1 MANCPVCMNEV
12 LMIPANDAA
21 LIAKLKAREIYEFVN
36 SGDLH
41 FTEDRH
47 GLLYVCL
54 ESLRHVRRVEP
65 AEIAKAADTTSE

>member
-1 MANCPVCMNEV
+1 
-12 LMIPANDAA
+12 MIPANEAA
-21 LIAKLKAREIYEFVN
+21 MIAKVKAREIYELVN

-54 ESLRHVRRVEP
+54 ESLRHVRGVEL
-65 AEIAKAADTTSE
+65 AEIARAADTTSE

>member
-21 LIAKLKAREIYEFVN
+21 LIAKLKAREIYELVN

-54 ESLRHVRRVEP
+54 ESLRHIRPVEP
-65 AEIAKAADTTSE
+65 LEIAKAVDTTRE

>member
-1 MANCPVCMNEV
+1 M

-21 LIAKLKAREIYEFVN
+21 LIAKLKARAIYELVN

-47 GLLYVCL
+47 GMLYVCL
-54 ESLRHVRRVEP
+54 ESLRHVRAVEP
-65 AEIAKAADTTSE
+65 LEIAKVADTTSE

>member
-1 MANCPVCMNEV
+1 MNEV

-21 LIAKLKAREIYEFVN
+21 LIAKLKAREIYQFVN

-41 FTEDRH
+41 FAEDRH

-65 AEIAKAADTTSE
+65 LEIAKAADTTSE

>member
-1 MANCPVCMNEV
+1 M

-21 LIAKLKAREIYEFVN
+21 LIAKLRAREIYELVN

-54 ESLRHVRRVEP
+54 ESLRQVRHVEP
-65 AEIAKAADTTSE
+65 LQIAKAADTTSK

>member
-1 MANCPVCMNEV
+1 M
-12 LMIPANDAA
+12 LMIAANDAA
-21 LIAKLKAREIYEFVN
+21 LIAKLKAREIYELVN

-54 ESLRHVRRVEP
+54 ESLRQVRRVEP
-65 AEIAKAADTTSE
+65 LEIAKAADTTGE

>member
-1 MANCPVCMNEV
+1 MADCPMCRNEV

-21 LIAKLKAREIYEFVN
+21 LIAKLKARDIYALVN

-54 ESLRHVRRVEP
+54 ESLRHVRP
-65 AEIAKAADTTSE
+65 IAPLEIAKAADTTSE